1 MRIRD
6 LFDNSNCQEFT
17 IRSNELSEMPEEL
30 IPFWEFAMLP
40 DNKYFCSEFRKD
52 KKQKELDSVKPTN
65 MKPVIIRGIGMDII
79 PIGKFIVMRDTSEYC
94 IVYPLTRK
102 TARFF
107 SRSFTEFLDSSD
119 YIELHDVDHIAFDNG
134 NKKGDY
140 TNKADAYNEFVKTAR
155 NYIR

>member
-17 IRSNELSEMPEEL
+17 IRSDKRSEMPEEL

-40 DNKYFCSEFRKD
+40 D
-52 KKQKELDSVKPTN
+52 KKQKEFDSVKPIN